1 MKVQLQGLF
10 NFQISFAKHGSGLPY
25 NDKHIN
31 GPNEQKWI
39 RECIL
44 KDFLSGGQKLTIE
57 EWKNKFYE
65 GYSLYDIKV
74 TDYQKISNRKEIWI
88 IELNK

>member
-1 MKVQLQGLF
+1 MPKL
-10 NFQISFAKHGSGLPY
+10 ITLPIHE
-25 NDKHIN
+25 NNTGKIN
-31 GPNEQKWI
+31 YQ
-39 RECIL
+39 
-44 KDFLSGGQKLTIE
+44 

-88 IELNK
+88 IELKK